1 MAKDVERY
9 DGGLTLREKQL
20 LKAAANGWSGL
31 EIEREYGIPAA
42 AALVQIREL
51 LKARNIFSDIERK
64 QLLLFSMFSLKEQI
78 ENEALDLDN
87 PRSVEA
93 YTKVIRSLNE
103 MLEKQTAVT
112 EEEMAQA
119 ARAQA
124 RALLGLIEA
133 AYGRVREWLIAEFGD
148 DLAQIADEKFHEAL
162 REIAAEEED
171 DL

>member
-1 MAKDVERY
+1 MSSE
-9 DGGLTLREKQL
+9 LTLRDKKL
-20 LKAAANGWSGL
+20 LKAAANGWSGR
-31 EIEREYGIPAA
+31 EIEEAYGIPAA
-42 AALVQIREL
+42 QALVHIREL

-64 QLLLFSMFSLKEQI
+64 QLLLFSVYQLKEQI

-93 YTKVIRSLNE
+93 YTKVIKSLND
-103 MLEKQTAVT
+103 MLEKQTAIS

-124 RALLGLIEA
+124 RALLSLIEQ
-133 AYGRVREWLIAEFGD
+133 AYGRVREWMIAEFGD